1 MNVFY
6 IMSIAS
12 EDNIELLRNL
22 LKNHPLLISNP
33 REFHFVFK
41 KELERLHTNRFHYK
55 SNLMTMNKEL
65 LKTFTDIKA
74 EMMTEHQEV
83 RKQAVQRQ
91 QKPREVHPN
100 DNENVSLKIFEKSL
114 EEKQRDFDNLMNK
127 EKPKEIDFTDKTSES
142 SFSQND
148 YDFNMSQREAEL
160 AKIMQG
166 QQKNKNVEAWLKGKT
181 STKPDN
187 VNIKIDHGSNV
198 KIDTLSLNR
207 EKRVR
212 FKENNPKQEETGTDF
227 FSKLKLKETEKQDNI
242 TPLLS
247 QILDNQTM
255 ILQFLKTISN
265 RLEEKD

>member
-55 SNLMTMNKEL
+55 SNLMVMNKEL

-74 EMMTEHQEV
+74 EMMREHQEI
-83 RKQAVQRQ
+83 RKQATQRLR
-91 QKPREVHPN
+91 KPREVHPN
-100 DNENVSLKIFEKSL
+100 NNENVSLKIFEKSL
-114 EEKQRDFDNLMNK
+114 EEKQRDFESLINK
-127 EKPKEIDFTDKTSES
+127 EKPKEIDFTDKASES
-142 SFSQND
+142 SVTQND

-166 QQKNKNVEAWLKGKT
+166 QQKNKSVEAWLKGET
-181 STKPDN
+181 NTKPDN
-187 VNIKIDHGSNV
+187 INIKIDHSSNV
-198 KIDTLSLNR
+198 KLDTISLNK

-212 FKENNPKQEETGTDF
+212 FKDDQKQQDTGTDF

-255 ILQFLKTISN
+255 ILEFLKTISS
-265 RLEEKD
+265 RFEKND